1 MHHIERSQSTEAGSC
16 LRSNKA
22 QVLEARRES
31 CFGTGGSSLVVM
43 VGVGGRVVVLED
55 ETSTETGRLYHGWSW
70 FSVQSKI
77 SLALSKLKK
86 INK

>member
-16 LRSNKA
+16 LRSDKA

-43 VGVGGRVVVLED
+43 VGGGGEGYG
-55 ETSTETGRLYHGWSW
+55 SGR
-70 FSVQSKI
+70 
-77 SLALSKLKK
+77 
-86 INK
+86 

>member
-16 LRSNKA
+16 LRSDKA

-43 VGVGGRVVVLED
+43 VGGGRVMVLED
-55 ETSTETGRLYHGWSW
+55 ETSTKTGRLYYGWSW
-70 FSVQSKI
+70 FSV
-77 SLALSKLKK
+77 
-86 INK
+86 